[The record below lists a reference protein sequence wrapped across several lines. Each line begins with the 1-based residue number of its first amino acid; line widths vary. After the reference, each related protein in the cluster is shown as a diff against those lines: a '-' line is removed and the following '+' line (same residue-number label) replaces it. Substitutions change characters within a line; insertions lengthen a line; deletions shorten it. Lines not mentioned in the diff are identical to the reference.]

1 MTEQTQL
8 KDKLRNLGRIT
19 MPYSDYTPETI
30 VARGDAI
37 YQQRRS
43 EVEPHHNGKFWV
55 VDIGTGAYEIGDKDF
70 VAASRLRAK
79 HPNAVTYCTRIGC
92 RAANPLGFR
101 LSVLTDYP
109 SGIVTARGEA
119 VYQKLQKE
127 VEQHHNGKFLVI
139 DIQTEDYEIDIHG
152 TVAVN
157 RLLSR
162 HPNAVIY
169 LVQIGDQTAYQLG
182 FRETYGTLANK

>member
-1 MTEQTQL
+1 
-8 KDKLRNLGRIT
+8 

-30 VARGDAI
+30 VARGDTI

-43 EVEPHHNGKFWV
+43 EVEPYHNGKFWV
-55 VDIGTGAYEIGDKDF
+55 VDIDTGAYEIDDKDF

-92 RAANPLGFR
+92 HTANPLGFR

-109 SGIVTARGEA
+109 SGTITARGEA
-119 VYQKLQKE
+119 IYQKLQNK
-127 VEQHHNGKFLVI
+127 VEPRHNGKFLVI

-152 TVAVN
+152 TVALN
-157 RLLSR
+157 RLFSK

-169 LVQIGDQTAYQLG
+169 LVQIGDETAYQLG
-182 FRETYGTLANK
+182 FRGTYGTPINK